1 VPDRNGNGVRNQD
14 EANRRTV
21 PSYGRHQDFELSPTQ
36 RKKPL
41 MLLQKGLLCNKNV
54 AFTTTRPATIPG
66 LNGDTQSKYQRRLG
80 TGRRSDYASR
90 INFSHWAV
98 SDWNGNGV
106 RNQDEANRLMDAI
119 RILNYLQP
127 NAKSP

>member
-1 VPDRNGNGVRNQD
+1 M
-14 EANRRTV
+14 
-21 PSYGRHQDFELSPTQ
+21 
-36 RKKPL
+36 L
-41 MLLQKGLLCNKNV
+41 MQKGLLCNKNV

-80 TGRRSDYASR
+80 TDRRSDYASR
-90 INFSHWAV
+90 INFSHWACPIGMETGCV
-98 SDWNGNGV
+98 TKMKRTVAQSH
-106 RNQDEANRLMDAI
+106 LMDAI

>member
-1 VPDRNGNGVRNQD
+1 
-14 EANRRTV
+14 
-21 PSYGRHQDFELSPTQ
+21 
-36 RKKPL
+36 

-80 TGRRSDYASR
+80 TDRRSDYASR
-90 INFSHWAV
+90 INFSHWACPIGMETGCV
-98 SDWNGNGV
+98 TKMKRTVAQS
-106 RNQDEANRLMDAI
+106 RLMDAI